1 MMRYF
6 KEKSTIRNGA
16 PPDSAGIR
24 FGGEIVVGK
33 FVDIEKDAFHESI
46 DASMTAALGDEY
58 RHVDATQSVLA
69 DRRALRHTRA
79 R

>member
-1 MMRYF
+1 M
-6 KEKSTIRNGA
+6 
-16 PPDSAGIR
+16 
-24 FGGEIVVGK
+24 VGK

-58 RHVDATQSVLA
+58 RTVDATQTVLA
-69 DRRALRHTRA
+69 ERRALRDTRN